1 MGHSGR
7 GGRVGRVTRGAAAV
21 VVGGGMVGAACADAL
36 ARAGARV
43 TVVEERCVG
52 AGATAAGMGHLV
64 VMDDSPAQ
72 LALTSRSLELW
83 AELAS
88 ELPVRAEYRRCGT
101 AWVASDD
108 ADAAAVTAKQA
119 AYQAVGRRASAV
131 DGPELGRTEPAL
143 RPGLAGGLLVPDD
156 AVVYAPV
163 AAQFLLERAGVTVV
177 RDAVVAVDP
186 GKVRLASGG
195 TLPADF
201 TVLAAGMGA
210 LALLPDLP
218 LRARKGHLL
227 ITERGAPQVRHQL
240 VELGYLR
247 SAHGSEEDSVAFN
260 VQPRPTGQLLI
271 GSSRQFGQTGPDV
284 EWPLLQRMLRRAAA
298 FLPALTKASALRV
311 WTGQRCATPDHL
323 PLIGPLPDRP
333 DLLLAVGHEGLGITT
348 ALGTAELLLHHL
360 TGRATPLAA
369 HDFTTARLTGPRE
382 HAHA

>member
-1 MGHSGR
+1 M
-7 GGRVGRVTRGAAAV
+7 TRGAVAV

-119 AYQAVGRRASAV
+119 AYQAVGRRATAV

-360 TGRATPLAA
+360 TGRVTPLAA